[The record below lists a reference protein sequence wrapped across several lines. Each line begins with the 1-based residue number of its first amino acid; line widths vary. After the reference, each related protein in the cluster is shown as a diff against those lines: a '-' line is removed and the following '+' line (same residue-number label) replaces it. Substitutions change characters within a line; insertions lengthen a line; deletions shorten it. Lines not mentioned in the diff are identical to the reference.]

1 MDKQSM
7 LLLHEVYYSVI
18 KNNYIMTFAGK
29 QTKLEK
35 VIPSEV
41 TQRENLG
48 IYSLISGYWPYS
60 KE

>member
-48 IYSLISGYWPYS
+48 IYSLISGYWMLS
-60 KE
+60 K